1 MEYIENKK
9 THFSVGTFKKDRN
22 LSSIIPEEK
31 EKNTRKKRSYSY
43 VIPKRFVPNLKPK
56 KALVIPSYL
65 NLNTIN
71 KMDRNE
77 STEIIEAQS
86 VKDFN
91 DDDISFCSCSESSS
105 YIEEDITQ
113 DKTSNS
119 DDDIFVIRKNLA
131 HIKNNSSS
139 IIYLKESND
148 LSTVNLKKKFSFNEN
163 CNLKFCS
170 IKNDINNNLDD
181 ELLKINKYKS
191 VLLFNDNNDNDKPKV
206 KTPFLIFDVLV
217 RANQNKNNL

>member
-9 THFSVGTFKKDRN
+9 THFSVGTFKKDRI

-163 CNLKFCS
+163 CNHKFCS

-217 RANQNKNNL
+217 RAIQNKNNL